1 MRIDEHTYTHIAA
14 LLIEYNVNA
23 MNVFYK
29 KYLLEQNE
37 EDERNHCSAKPNINC
52 ILYIIPQCV

>member
-1 MRIDEHTYTHIAA
+1 MRIDEHTYTYIAA
-14 LLIEYNVNA
+14 LSEYNVNA

-29 KYLLEQNE
+29 KCLLEQND
-37 EDERNHCSAKPNINC
+37 EDERNHCSAKTNINC

>member
-1 MRIDEHTYTHIAA
+1 MNIHTHI
-14 LLIEYNVNA
+14 LQLYLIEYNVNA

-29 KYLLEQNE
+29 KCLLEQND